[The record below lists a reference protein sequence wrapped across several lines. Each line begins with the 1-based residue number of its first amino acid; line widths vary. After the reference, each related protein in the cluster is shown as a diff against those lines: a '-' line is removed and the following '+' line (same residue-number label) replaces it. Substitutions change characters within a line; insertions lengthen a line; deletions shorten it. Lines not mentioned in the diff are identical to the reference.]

1 MRVRDEDGSAEHPAS
16 DSREPPESIRAVKGH
31 FALDYRIGVPGSGRS
46 EFPRWAGNEA
56 RAEQAGERSAL
67 VGRETKSLR
76 VLDAGALGGR
86 VSGPC
91 LLETP
96 FWSAIVPADWNVEE
110 TGYGLRLNR

>member
-1 MRVRDEDGSAEHPAS
+1 
-16 DSREPPESIRAVKGH
+16 
-31 FALDYRIGVPGSGRS
+31 
-46 EFPRWAGNEA
+46 
-56 RAEQAGERSAL
+56 
-67 VGRETKSLR
+67 

-96 FWSAIVPADWNVEE
+96 FWSAIVPAGWNVEE